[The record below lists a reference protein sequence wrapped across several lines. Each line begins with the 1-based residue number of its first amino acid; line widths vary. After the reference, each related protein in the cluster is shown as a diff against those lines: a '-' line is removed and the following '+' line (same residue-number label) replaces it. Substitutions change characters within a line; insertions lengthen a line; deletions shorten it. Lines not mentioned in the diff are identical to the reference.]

1 MSSSTGRFHF
11 LLKTAPSP
19 LARFW
24 IRMSAPALITLTTD
38 FGTQDGYVAAMKG
51 VMLSATPTL
60 RFIDLTHEVAPQ
72 DVMEAAFLLKTA
84 AWEFP
89 PGTVHLVVVDPG
101 VGTERR
107 PVAIRAGGHYFV
119 GPDNGLFSL
128 LLDGDGI
135 DAGVTLDP
143 AQIGPDDRLSTTF
156 HGRDLFAPA
165 AAHIAA
171 GGALDELGTPLDE
184 LTALHWALPIPDA
197 EGIRGWVVHIDHFG
211 NCITNIP
218 QALLEERREG
228 RDVTCYVGTGVVR
241 GLRETYG
248 TVDKGEPLLV
258 VGSSDFLEIAVNSG
272 NAAAMLNIRKGAP
285 VNLVFKEQ

>member
-1 MSSSTGRFHF
+1 MST
-11 LLKTAPSP
+11 
-19 LARFW
+19 
-24 IRMSAPALITLTTD
+24 PALITLTTD

-51 VMLSATPTL
+51 VMLSAIPTL
-60 RFIDLTHEVAPQ
+60 RFVDLTHEVAPQ
-72 DVMEAAFLLKTA
+72 DVMEAAFLLNTA

-89 PGTVHLVVVDPG
+89 AGTVHLVVVDPG
-101 VGTERR
+101 VGTDRR

-128 LLDGDGI
+128 LLDGEPI
-135 DAGVTLDP
+135 DAGVRLDP
-143 AQIGPDDRLSTTF
+143 AQVGADDRLSTTF

-165 AAHIAA
+165 AARLAA
-171 GGALDELGTPLDE
+171 GTALDALGPSLDQ
-184 LTALHWALPIPDA
+184 LKALHWALPIPDA
-197 EGIRGWVVHIDHFG
+197 EGIRGWVVHIDRFG

-218 QALLEERREG
+218 RAMLKEQRGG
-228 RDVTCYVGTGVVR
+228 RSVVCYVGSGVVR

-248 TVDKGEPLLV
+248 TVEKGEPLLV

-272 NAAAMLNIRKGAP
+272 NAATMLDIRKGAP

>member
-11 LLKTAPSP
+11 SLKTALPSV
-19 LARFW
+19 RFRF
-24 IRMSAPALITLTTD
+24 RMSTPALITLTTD

-60 RFIDLTHEVAPQ
+60 RFVDLTHEVAPQ

-101 VGTERR
+101 VGTDRR

-128 LLDGDGI
+128 LLDGDPI

-143 AQIGPDDRLSTTF
+143 AQISPGERLSPTF

-165 AAHIAA
+165 AARIAA
-171 GGALDELGTPLDE
+171 GGALHELGAALDE
-184 LTALHWALPIPDA
+184 LTALHWALPIPDT

-218 QALLEERREG
+218 RTLLEEQRHG
-228 RDVTCYVGTGVVR
+228 RAVACYVGTGVVR
-241 GLRETYG
+241 GLQQTYG
-248 TVDKGEPLLV
+248 AVEKGEPLLV

-272 NAAAMLNIRKGAP
+272 NAATMLNIRKGAP

>member
-11 LLKTAPSP
+11 SLKPILP
-19 LARFW
+19 FVRFRF
-24 IRMSAPALITLTTD
+24 RMSTPALITLTTD

-51 VMLSATPTL
+51 VMLSATPAL
-60 RFIDLTHEVAPQ
+60 RFVDLTHDVAPQ

-101 VGTERR
+101 VGTDRR

-128 LLDGDGI
+128 LLDGDPI

-143 AQIGPDDRLSTTF
+143 AQVSPDERLSTTF

-165 AAHIAA
+165 AARIAA
-171 GGALDELGTPLDE
+171 GGALRDLGPALDE
-184 LTALHWALPIPDA
+184 LKALHWALPIPDA

-218 QALLEERREG
+218 RSLLEERRDG
-228 RDVTCYVGTGVVR
+228 RGVACYVGTGVVR
-241 GLRETYG
+241 GLQQTYG
-248 TVDKGEPLLV
+248 NVEKGEPLLV
-258 VGSSDFLEIAVNSG
+258 VGSSDVLEIAVNSG
-272 NAAAMLNIRKGAP
+272 NAATMLNIRKGAP
-285 VNLVFKEQ
+285 VNLVFKEE

>member
-11 LLKTAPSP
+11 SLKTTYPF
-19 LARFW
+19 ARFRF
-24 IRMSAPALITLTTD
+24 RMSTPALITLTTD

-51 VMLSATPTL
+51 VMLSATPSL
-60 RFIDLTHEVAPQ
+60 RFVDLTHDVAPQ

-89 PGTVHLVVVDPG
+89 TGTVHLVVVDPG
-101 VGTERR
+101 VGTDRR

-128 LLDGDGI
+128 LLDGDPI

-143 AQIGPDDRLSTTF
+143 AQVSPDERLSTTF

-165 AAHIAA
+165 AARIAA
-171 GGALDELGTPLDE
+171 GGALHDLGPGLDE
-184 LTALHWALPIPDA
+184 LKALHWALPIPDA

-218 QALLEERREG
+218 RSLLEERRDG
-228 RDVTCYVGTGVVR
+228 RGVACYVGTGVVR
-241 GLRETYG
+241 GLRQTYG
-248 TVDKGEPLLV
+248 TVEKGEPLLV
-258 VGSSDFLEIAVNSG
+258 VGSSDVLEIAVNSG
-272 NAAAMLNIRKGAP
+272 NAATMLNIRKGAP
-285 VNLVFKEQ
+285 VNLVFKEE